1 MESKKIAIIAGS
13 VFMVILLLGVNGFS
27 VKGEEVGIPAITAPD
42 QAFFSEEPLPTNPV
56 PALVSAKVTI
66 TWSEEDIWL
75 VIVDSDEKDRCS
87 TNAPSTFFDVCNSR
101 DVQATAGGIEN
112 NNIDGFS
119 WNVENGEYYAGL
131 GQKNSNGPGTVDVYY
146 DVKLR
151 ISGLVA
157 VVLIGLSGACF
168 GNAFTRE

>member
-1 MESKKIAIIAGS
+1 MESKKVAIIAGS
-13 VFMVILLLGVNGFS
+13 VFIVILLLGVNGFS
-27 VKGEEVGIPAITAPD
+27 IDGEETGIPAITAPD

-87 TNAPSTFFDVCNSR
+87 TAPSPFFDMCNSR
-101 DVQATAGGIEN
+101 DVQATAGGIGN

-131 GQKNSNGPGTVDVYY
+131 GQKNSNGPSTVDVYY

-168 GNAFTRE
+168 GYAFTRE

>member
-1 MESKKIAIIAGS
+1 MKPKKIAIIAGS

-27 VKGEEVGIPAITAPD
+27 VKGEETGIPAISAPD
-42 QAFFSEEPLPTNPV
+42 QAFFSQEPLPSNPV

-66 TWSEEDIWL
+66 TWNEEDIWL

-87 TNAPSTFFDVCNSR
+87 SAPAYFDICNSR
-101 DVQATAGGIEN
+101 GIQATAGGIEN

-131 GQKNSNGPGTVDVYY
+131 GQKNSNGPTTVDVYY

-151 ISGLVA
+151 ISGFVA

-168 GNAFTRE
+168 GYAFTRE